1 MSHPIYR
8 ILECEHVS
16 PYSLRLKFDDGLER
30 VVDLEA
36 ILEGRIYGPLR
47 DEGLFSKVQIDPE
60 IQTVTW
66 PNGADFD
73 PAVLHDWPRY
83 REDFIRAANN
93 WRINLNCK
101 SPAYA

>member
-1 MSHPIYR
+1 MRHPIYR
-8 ILECEHVS
+8 ILECEHVW

-73 PAVLHDWPRY
+73 PAVLHDWPLH
-83 REDFIRAANN
+83 EKSFVQAAEGWEESGNLARA
-93 WRINLNCK
+93 
-101 SPAYA
+101 